1 MSISHQ
7 MINLDV
13 MALRQICISFQS
25 QEQHGFR
32 FEKHLVIIFH
42 PYEQL
47 WCVVASGVQGC

>member
-25 QEQHGFR
+25 QEQHGFS
-32 FEKHLVIIFH
+32 FEKHLVITFH